1 MNNDDEVIALDR
13 GMPSVNERK
22 GGSKGMLVFLGL
34 CVVVMALIGTATWY
48 TMTRMK
54 TAFKGQVAAKP
65 DELTTVKSRKF
76 DDAQEPVA
84 ATLPPPVPAPAAPA
98 EVRVPAI
105 VGGTGSSAPIG
116 VAGAPR
122 GELTSIP
129 VKAGPSPYDT
139 AFVVNGGVQPGAV
152 AAGAAGAP
160 GFKPGEVVASA
171 FGSSSNPARGDG
183 GKPALG
189 GMLTSTY
196 TPTIKAGR
204 LADPSLTVSEGTTAE
219 CILRTR
225 IVAEQ
230 PGLVVCRLS
239 TAIYSANGKVVL
251 ADRGSLVTGEQSGQM
266 KQGQKRL
273 YVLWRRI
280 ETPEHVTIKIDAPA
294 ADSLGGSGIDGDVD
308 NHWPQRIGA
317 ALMLSIVSDI
327 FAYQTA
333 KDSGGSGGQANQG
346 GYSMQGTQQSGQ
358 SIAEKVLESTIN
370 IPPTLTR
377 NQGDKIMIMIPRD
390 LDFSSVYDIQTR

>member
-1 MNNDDEVIALDR
+1 MRNDDEVIALDR
-13 GMPSVNERK
+13 SMPSVNDRK
-22 GGSKGMLVFLGL
+22 GRSKGTLVFLAML
-34 CVVVMALIGTATWY
+34 VVVMVLIGTATWY
-48 TMTRMK
+48 TMARMK
-54 TAFKGQVAAKP
+54 TAFKGQVAPKP
-65 DELTTVKSRKF
+65 EELTTVKSRKF
-76 DDAQEPVA
+76 GDIEEPVA
-84 ATLPPPVPAPAAPA
+84 ATPAPPPPA
-98 EVRVPAI
+98 EIKVPAI
-105 VGGTGSSAPIG
+105 VGGTGTTAPIG

-139 AFVVNGGVQPGAV
+139 AFVVNGGVQPGG
-152 AAGAAGAP
+152 AGAGANGAAP
-160 GFKPGEVVASA
+160 GFKPGEFVASA
-171 FGSSSNPARGDG
+171 FGATSNPARGDG

-189 GMLTSTY
+189 GMLTSTF
-196 TPTIKAGR
+196 TPTVKAGR
-204 LADPSLTVSEGTTAE
+204 LGDPSLTVSEGTTAE

-294 ADSLGGSGIDGDVD
+294 ADALGGSGVDGDVD

-333 KDSGGSGGQANQG
+333 KDSGGGQGTQG

-390 LDFSSVYDIQTR
+390 LDFSAVYELQTR